1 MKNIKCMFMST
12 LVQLSL
18 KQTLVCIQYIITC
31 FRIIGIYYSFSKLL
45 CTNNLKLAYVN
56 FIILCNSELK
66 PQHRDTGP
74 YIILA

>member
-56 FIILCNSELK
+56 LNIVCNSELK
-66 PQHRDTGP
+66 PQHRDTCP
-74 YIILA
+74 YIILS